1 LLIYQNRKKPVNPVT
16 FLLRLFSRLSLKTNH
31 AIGAALGLLAYLFSH
46 SFSQLTY
53 DNLQQSGLAPDEKK
67 FRELLSQSVRETGKG
82 LTELIVA
89 WFRPQLEVVNL
100 VVECEGWVHVEAA
113 QKIGKG
119 LIFITPHL
127 GCYDIAGRWLDSK
140 IPTRFLY
147 RAPKM
152 AWVQKLMDAGRDRGE
167 EKMVPADMSGVR
179 TLMRTLKQGGSI
191 SILPDQVPSKGEGE
205 WADFFGKPAYT
216 MTLVTRLQNATQAPV
231 IYYFAERLPQG
242 RGYKVWLTPAAE
254 PFSADRN
261 TAARQ
266 LNAALEDLIRRAPS
280 QYLWSYNRY
289 KTPAGAEPPPVNATE
304 KKSS

>member
-1 LLIYQNRKKPVNPVT
+1 MT
-16 FLLRLFSRLSLKTNH
+16 FLLRLFSRLSLKINH
-31 AIGAALGLLAYLFSH
+31 HLGAALGLLGYLFSH

-53 DNLQQSGLAPDEKK
+53 DNLQQSGLAPEENN
-67 FRELLSQSVRETGKG
+67 FRALLSQSVRETGKG

-89 WFRPQLEVVNL
+89 WFRPETEVAKL
-100 VVECEGWVHVEAA
+100 VVEYAGWEHVEAA

-147 RAPKM
+147 RAPKL

-179 TLMRTLKQGGSI
+179 ILMKTLKHGGSI

-242 RGYKVWLTPAAE
+242 RGYKVWLRPAAE
-254 PFSADRN
+254 LFSADRN
-261 TAARQ
+261 IAARQ
-266 LNAALEDLIRRAPS
+266 LNKALEQLIRQAPA
-280 QYLWSYNRY
+280 QYLWAYNRY
-289 KTPAGAEPPPVNATE
+289 KTPAGAEPPPAANET
-304 KKSS
+304 KPS

>member
-1 LLIYQNRKKPVNPVT
+1 MT
-16 FLLRLFSRLSLKTNH
+16 FLFSLFAKLPLKINQ
-31 AIGAALGLLAYLFSH
+31 AIGSALGLLAYLFSH

-53 DNLQQSGLAPDEKK
+53 DNLQQSGLGPNEKS
-67 FRELLSQSVRETGKG
+67 FRELLSQNIRETGKG
-82 LTELIVA
+82 LTELIIA
-89 WFRPQLEVVNL
+89 WFRPENEVAKM
-100 VVECEGWVHVEAA
+100 VVEYDGWQHVEAA

-119 LIFITPHL
+119 IIFITPHL

-179 TLMRTLKQGGSI
+179 TLMKTLKQGGNI
-191 SILPDQVPSKGEGE
+191 SVLPDQVPGNGEGV

-216 MTLVTRLQNATQAPV
+216 MTLVSRLQNATQAPV

-242 RGYKVWLTPAAE
+242 RGYKVWLTPASE

-261 TAARQ
+261 LAARQ
-266 LNAALEDLIRRAPS
+266 LNAALEALIRQVPT
-280 QYLWSYNRY
+280 QYLWAYNRY
-289 KTPAGAEPPPVNATE
+289 KIPAGASPPPETE
-304 KKSS
+304 TKSA

>member
-1 LLIYQNRKKPVNPVT
+1 MT
-16 FLLRLFSRLSLKTNH
+16 FFFRLFAKLSLQTNQ
-31 AIGAALGLLAYLFSH
+31 AIGSALGLLAYLFSH

-53 DNLQQSGLAPDEKK
+53 DNLQQSGLGPNEKS
-67 FRELLSQSVRETGKG
+67 FRELLGQNVRETGKG

-89 WFRPQLEVVNL
+89 WFRPEAEVAKL
-100 VVECEGWVHVEAA
+100 VVEQDGWQHVEAA
-113 QKIGKG
+113 QKNGKG
-119 LIFITPHL
+119 IIFITPHL

-140 IPTRFLY
+140 ISTKFLY

-179 TLMRTLKQGGSI
+179 TLMKTLKHGGSI
-191 SILPDQVPSKGEGE
+191 SILPDQVPGKGEGI

-231 IYYFAERLPQG
+231 IYYFAERLPNG

-254 PFSADRN
+254 PFSEDRK

-266 LNAALEDLIRRAPS
+266 LNAALEELIRKAPT

-289 KTPAGAEPPPVNATE
+289 KTPAGAEPPPIAVE
-304 KKSS
+304 KSS